1 MSKVID
7 LAQRAGERTA
17 FLAAKSM
24 VADPPPSQR
33 ELRAPKPDEVRL
45 GLIVRLK
52 IPKRGFAYAGE
63 TATVE
68 EIDRDQDS
76 FVVSFDR
83 VRTLRLYGSDEGNA
97 WERF

>member
-1 MSKVID
+1 MSFGVID
-7 LAQRAGERTA
+7 LERIIREKRALQSALPVTPEA
-17 FLAAKSM
+17 
-24 VADPPPSQR
+24 PR
-33 ELRAPKPDEVRL
+33 ELHASKPGEIRL

-68 EIDRDQDS
+68 EIDRDHDT
-76 FVVSFDR
+76 FVVAFDR